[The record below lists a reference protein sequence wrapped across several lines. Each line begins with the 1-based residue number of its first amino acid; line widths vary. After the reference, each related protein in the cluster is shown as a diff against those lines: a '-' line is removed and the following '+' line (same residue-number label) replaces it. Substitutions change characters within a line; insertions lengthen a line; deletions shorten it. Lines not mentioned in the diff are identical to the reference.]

1 MVLEPWLARSPGG
14 RLLCVAAA
22 VQGGTSAT
30 RDSWLPPAPKDVPV
44 DMCMGVNGSI
54 NVKSDE
60 QGGWIRAQS
69 GIWMTPITLWENLV
83 PHRLSFDLQTQSCT
97 LALHYPPPRNG
108 AVILFRAA
116 AGSMCFRGA
125 VQNGRRPLNLLGQK
139 LQTLARLTSNTK
151 F

>member
-83 PHRLSFDLQTQSCT
+83 PHRLSFDLQTQSCM
-97 LALHYPPPRNG
+97 LALHYPPPPPEMAPWYCFVQQLDPCASG
-108 AVILFRAA
+108 ELFKMVDSR
-116 AGSMCFRGA
+116 
-125 VQNGRRPLNLLGQK
+125 
-139 LQTLARLTSNTK
+139 
-151 F
+151 